1 VHNQLTNLL
10 PLEQKCSE
18 SVAGAHLVPERVVPE
33 EDPGV
38 LDDDVGLTLPLVR
51 ATRDGR
57 HDVAVVVRIDDDTIL
72 GQLFLDEDH
81 LLGTAD
87 NKVSARIE
95 RTLP

>member
-1 VHNQLTNLL
+1 MPQ
-10 PLEQKCSE
+10 
-18 SVAGAHLVPERVVPE
+18 

-38 LDDDVGLTLPLVR
+38 LHNDVGLTLPLVGAAR
-51 ATRDGR
+51 HGR

-72 GQLFLDEDH
+72 GQLLLDEDH

-87 NKVSARIE
+87 NKVSTRIK